1 MKKTLKYLSILF
13 ILLFTSNVRA
23 EEKTVFSLSNIK
35 ASSGGEVTITV
46 NIKNNPKFE
55 LLGFKVYYDS
65 SKLEYISCGI
75 NGFSNAM
82 LKDCNINKDKD
93 ITFYAL
99 TMYTED
105 NKLMDDTGDI
115 VDIKF
120 KIKDNVKNDIPLSL
134 DITDFGKTD
143 TEPLDFDIIN
153 GKIEI
158 SGDIES
164 KVVNEKD
171 NLSDNI
177 TEKKDITWESSD
189 KSVATVDS
197 NGEVKFKDNGNVT
210 ITATDSDGNIVYE
223 KTYLVNNKIKVNY
236 TKYILIG
243 VGVGVLII
251 IVVVIL
257 IIIKRK
263 KKKNEKNN

>member
-1 MKKTLKYLSILF
+1 MKKTLKILIILI
-13 ILLFTSNVRA
+13 ILLFTSNVKA

-35 ASSGGEVTITV
+35 TSSGAEVTIRV
-46 NIKNNPKFE
+46 NMKNNPKFE
-55 LLGFKVYYDS
+55 LLGFKIYYDS

-105 NKLMDDTGDI
+105 NKLMNDTGDI

-120 KIKDNVKNDIPLSL
+120 KVKDNVKNDIPLSL

-164 KVVNEKD
+164 KSVNEKD
-171 NLSDNI
+171 NLSHNI
-177 TEKKDITWESSD
+177 TEKKDIDWESSD

-210 ITATDSDGNIVYE
+210 ITATDSDGNIIYE
-223 KTYLVNNKIKVNY
+223 KTYLVNNKIKGNY

-243 VGVGVLII
+243 ASCLII
-251 IVVVIL
+251 IATVIL

>member
-35 ASSGGEVTITV
+35 ASSGEEVTITV

-65 SKLEYISCGI
+65 SKIEYVSCGI

-99 TMYTED
+99 TMYTEED
-105 NKLMDDTGDI
+105 KLMDDTGDI

-134 DITDFGKTD
+134 DITDYGKTD

-164 KVVNEKD
+164 KIVNEKD
-171 NLSDNI
+171 ILSDKI

-189 KSVATVDS
+189 KSIATVDS
-197 NGEVKFKDNGNVT
+197 SGNVNFKDNGNVT
-210 ITATDSDGNIVYE
+210 IKALDKDGNIIYE
-223 KTYLVNNKIKVNY
+223 KTYLVNNKIKVSY
-236 TKYILIG
+236 TKYFVVGIIL
-243 VGVGVLII
+243 LII
-251 IVVVIL
+251 ISIVIL
-257 IIIKRK
+257 VIVKR